1 MASNGKNALHLA
13 THSGWYRFERRA
25 EDWVQADRALTYWQ
39 MSCVQVDPGDPKRV
53 YIGTEHSGM
62 FVTNDGGK
70 DWIRANPNV
79 PCLTMSSMLALPG
92 KLLVGTMPA
101 ALYYTNDGSGW
112 QELKGVRQGAAGGT
126 FPPNPDFPARTRVLT
141 NEKTNGGRLFAGIE
155 VAGIL
160 VSDDDGQSWQP
171 ANDGLTDPDIHQI
184 LPSKKLPGLVVTAC
198 GEGVSRS
205 TDRGSCRASRQWRW
219 ERKLSRIWSR
229 GSWVVRR
236 LRTRGQ
242 NRRGLGARQ
251 ALIFSLEKK
260 QRAFTR
266 SAGVDNLSDH
276 DGVIAAI
283 VGLGNNAFDIAHDTF
298 DDRGAIAAGL
308 PLQICKFV
316 RPFSGK
322 APRNLLLIF
331 AQKINRK
338 PILQSKAAVTSCPFV
353 HADQHQRRI

>member
-39 MSCVQVDPGDPKRV
+39 MSCVQVDPEDPKRV

-160 VSDDDGQSWQP
+160 VSDDDGQSWQT

-184 LPSKKLPGLVVTAC
+184 LPSKKIPGLIVTAC

-205 TDRGSCRASRQWRW
+205 TDRGNHWQKVTPEGARTYGNALAEDDHGTIYLGITQDRPRTWTRAGRANSAVFKTTDGANWQLVTEKMSGGVTDITPAANGDGVLIATADGEVVALNSTGESRTVISG
-219 ERKLSRIWSR
+219 LPCI
-229 GSWVVRR
+229 
-236 LRTRGQ
+236 TAMA
-242 NRRGLGARQ
+242 LGA
-251 ALIFSLEKK
+251 
-260 QRAFTR
+260 
-266 SAGVDNLSDH
+266 
-276 DGVIAAI
+276 
-283 VGLGNNAFDIAHDTF
+283 
-298 DDRGAIAAGL
+298 
-308 PLQICKFV
+308 
-316 RPFSGK
+316 
-322 APRNLLLIF
+322 
-331 AQKINRK
+331 
-338 PILQSKAAVTSCPFV
+338 
-353 HADQHQRRI
+353 